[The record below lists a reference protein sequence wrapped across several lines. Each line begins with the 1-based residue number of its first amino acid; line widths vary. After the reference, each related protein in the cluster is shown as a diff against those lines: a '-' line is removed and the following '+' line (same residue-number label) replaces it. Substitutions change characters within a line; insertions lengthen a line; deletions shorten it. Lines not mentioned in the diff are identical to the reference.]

1 MESFH
6 NVYTDKL
13 VDTIAKLKTK
23 KEVYDFF
30 EDLCTIKEILDMSKR
45 LEAAKLL
52 SKGESYHEII
62 SKIGLSSATLSRVNK
77 ALNYGTGGYKKIIN
91 STGV

>member
-23 KEVYDFF
+23 KEVYNFL

-52 SKGESYHEII
+52 SKGESYNEII

-77 ALNYGTGGYKKIIN
+77 ALNYGTGGYKEVIKK
-91 STGV
+91 TEA

>member
-1 MESFH
+1 MASFH
-6 NVYTDKL
+6 NGYTDKL
-13 VDTIAKLKTK
+13 VETIVKLKDK
-23 KEVYDFF
+23 KDVYDFL

-52 SKGESYHEII
+52 SRGEKYNDII

-77 ALNYGTGGYKKIIN
+77 ALNYGTGGYKKIIE
-91 STGV
+91 SLED

>member
-1 MESFH
+1 MASFH

-13 VDTIAKLKTK
+13 MDTIASLKTK
-23 KEVYDFF
+23 KDVYDFL
-30 EDLCTIKEILDMSKR
+30 EDLCTIREIQDMSKR

-52 SKGESYHEII
+52 SQGESYNEII

-77 ALNYGTGGYKKIIN
+77 ALNYGTGGYKKIVN
-91 STGV
+91 N

>member
-23 KEVYDFF
+23 KEVYNFL

-52 SKGESYHEII
+52 YKGESYNEII

-77 ALNYGTGGYKKIIN
+77 ALNYGTGGYKEVIKK
-91 STGV
+91 TEA